1 MRITVKLK
9 PGSKEER
16 VEKTGE
22 NEFSIRV
29 NPPAREGKAN
39 QRLIELLSEYFDIPK
54 NRISILRGHKARNKV
69 LDICC

>member
-9 PGSKEER
+9 PGSKEEK

-29 NPPAREGKAN
+29 KAPAREGRAN
-39 QRLIELLSEYFDIPK
+39 ERLVELLSEYFDISK
-54 NRISILRGHKARNKV
+54 NRISIFKGHKTRNKLV
-69 LDICC
+69 DIL